1 MRTADATRML
11 QAQLPGLHGGGR
23 ESHRRSLS
31 RGKAMALA
39 HDMGM
44 TYSEIAEVLGL
55 TSAATV
61 REQARD
67 GRVRPLVVNVR
78 FERRRQPLWEASESG

>member
-11 QAQLPGLHGGGR
+11 RAQLPGLRGGGR
-23 ESHRRSLS
+23 ESHRRGVT

-44 TYSEIAEVLGL
+44 TYPEIAEVLGV
-55 TSAATV
+55 TSETTV

-67 GRVRPLVVNVR
+67 GRVQPLVVNVR
-78 FERRRQPLWEASESG
+78 FEPSP